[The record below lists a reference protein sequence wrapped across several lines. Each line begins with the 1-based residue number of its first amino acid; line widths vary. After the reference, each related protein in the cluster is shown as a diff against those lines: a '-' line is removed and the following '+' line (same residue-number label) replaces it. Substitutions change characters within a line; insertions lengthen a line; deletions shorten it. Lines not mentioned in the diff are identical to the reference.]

1 MPASPSPASTQRSTA
16 RAIGRRCALGLLLSS
31 AIATGA
37 AAQVPPPVPPV
48 VDQPVTDQ
56 PDYEAAV
63 NDPFQRV
70 NRASFGLGMALDRAV
85 LGPIAHAYMAVAPAS
100 ARARVDAVLTNLGE
114 PRTVLNDLAQG
125 HARRAGTATSRFV
138 INSSAGVLGLFDVAD
153 RMGLPYHRSDFG
165 QTLGRY
171 GTNPG
176 PYLYLPVLGPLTVR
190 DAAGR
195 LVDIATDPVTKI
207 GGGHRTTFGAV
218 RLGAN
223 LLNARS
229 KFDRNLRTLD
239 DATDPYASLR
249 SAYLQHRSAVVRE
262 ATGQAE
268 ILPDF

>member
-1 MPASPSPASTQRSTA
+1 MPASLSPASLPRSNA
-16 RAIGRRCALGLLLSS
+16 RAIGRRCALGLLLSC

-37 AAQVPPPVPPV
+37 ATQTLAPVADQPTT
-48 VDQPVTDQ
+48 DQPV
-56 PDYEAAV
+56 YEAAV
-63 NDPFQRV
+63 NDPFQRL

-85 LGPIAHAYMAVAPAS
+85 LGPIAHAYIAVAPAS
-100 ARARVDAVLTNLGE
+100 ARARVDAVITNLGE

-171 GTNPG
+171 GAEPG
-176 PYLYLPVLGPLTVR
+176 PYLYLPVLGPMTVR

-195 LVDIATDPVTKI
+195 LVDIVTDPVTRV
-207 GGGHRTTFGAV
+207 GGGHRTTFGATRRYV
-218 RLGAN
+218 N
-223 LLNARS
+223 LLNTRT
-229 KFDRNLRTLD
+229 KFDHSLRALD

-249 SAYLQHRSAVVRE
+249 STYLQHRSAVVRE
-262 ATGQAE
+262 ATGQVE
-268 ILPDF
+268 VLPDF